1 LIVAVIILLVFI
13 VIQRRPWKPARK
25 RVRTHGIWYPPSLFF
40 PSSGGGGG
48 SGTAV
53 AHSRNPCVANDP
65 GILQQQGHKPG
76 GKTDGSQLEDLLLPG
91 GKRARYSPSN
101 ARNYQDEQYGL
112 MPQESYQHGYT
123 TLQSSTTR
131 TLQQHD
137 PAATVTGE
145 LASTIRASDGLHP
158 LGSEALSKMERVIR
172 DSQHPMVNQQQPPQ
186 QHPYMHQQNLKRS
199 FSTVEHSEY
208 DQVMMGGRGVGGV
221 ADKIQQQESFVTT
234 RNPLNGETILHLA
247 GRMNVGERAI
257 RRLGGIV
264 VADDGPNSSEKTLAI
279 LCLDKDGRSPLTAS
293 AATDGLETTTAL
305 FRLERE
311 AVSCNR
317 SAASAQAQPAS
328 GADAGISGEK
338 PTNEARR
345 RTRHI
350 ESRRSTPL
358 MVSQKA
364 GCSEVTKRLLDE
376 GCSIQGV
383 DETGR
388 NLVHWA
394 AALND
399 ASLLTRISHTKGF
412 SRMLEAR
419 DDYDRTPLML
429 AVREN
434 SFEAA
439 QILLEHRAEI
449 DVSDYTD
456 SCPLSEAESR
466 GFSRIHALLLE
477 YKQRRRPSN
486 AGGSGSRHQTKNEC
500 PAPGSPT
507 SSANSDDEEAT
518 GSEVDTTR
526 GGTDNATSSTQ
537 YTPQHYQ
544 NSQISPQNDVPTTS
558 SGGESWHHQ
567 AFCNDIIK
575 PDPSVCS
582 SGSGIMKQEDR
593 ISPQTPSTWS
603 PPLMAPSSI
612 KEISPPVASTP
623 YWQQI
628 HQQQTQQCGYMENYS
643 AYNGGEPQFPAP
655 FPATTNEYESNHH
668 TYQRK
673 YQQNQ
678 QPQQQQSLTQLQSQP
693 IATQH
698 QPPQQQTL
706 TQVSQHQQSQA
717 PQQNGLCSTPRN
729 GRAPVYIAGS
739 QPSSRGMF
747 AVQL

>member
-1 LIVAVIILLVFI
+1 
-13 VIQRRPWKPARK
+13 
-25 RVRTHGIWYPPSLFF
+25 
-40 PSSGGGGG
+40 
-48 SGTAV
+48 
-53 AHSRNPCVANDP
+53 
-65 GILQQQGHKPG
+65 
-76 GKTDGSQLEDLLLPG
+76 
-91 GKRARYSPSN
+91 
-101 ARNYQDEQYGL
+101 
-112 MPQESYQHGYT
+112 MPQESYQRGYT

-131 TLQQHD
+131 TIQQHD
-137 PAATVTGE
+137 PANTVTGE
-145 LASTIRASDGLHP
+145 LANTIRASDGLHP
-158 LGSEALSKMERVIR
+158 LGSEALSKMEKVIR
-172 DSQHPMVNQQQPPQ
+172 DSQHPMVNQQQQPQ
-186 QHPYMHQQNLKRS
+186 QHPYIHQQNLKRS
-199 FSTVEHSEY
+199 FSIVEHSEY
-208 DQVMMGGRGVGGV
+208 DQVMMGGRGMGGGGG
-221 ADKIQQQESFVTT
+221 DRLQQQDSFVTT

-247 GRMNVGERAI
+247 ARMNVGERAI

-264 VADDGPNSSEKTLAI
+264 VADDSPNSSEKTLAL

-311 AVSCNR
+311 AISCNR
-317 SAASAQAQPAS
+317 SAASAQAQPTS
-328 GADAGISGEK
+328 TTDVGTSGEK
-338 PTNEARR
+338 PSNEARR

-399 ASLLTRISHTKGF
+399 ATLLTRISHTKGF

-419 DDYDRTPLML
+419 DDCDRTPLML

-434 SFEAA
+434 SLEAA

-456 SCPLSEAESR
+456 SSPLSEAESR
-466 GFSRIHALLLE
+466 GFSRMHALLLE

-486 AGGSGSRHQTKNEC
+486 TGGSGSRHQSKNEC
-500 PAPGSPT
+500 PDPGSPI
-507 SSANSDDEEAT
+507 SSANSDDDDAT
-518 GSEVDTTR
+518 ESEIDTTR

-544 NSQISPQNDVPTTS
+544 NSQISPQNDVPTTA

-623 YWQQI
+623 YWQQN
-628 HQQQTQQCGYMENYS
+628 HQQQAQQCGYMENYT

-655 FPATTNEYESNHH
+655 FPGTTNGYEPNHH

-673 YQQNQ
+673 YQQDQ
-678 QPQQQQSLTQLQSQP
+678 QPQQQQSLTQLQNQP
-693 IATQH
+693 ITTQH
-698 QPPQQQTL
+698 QSPQQQTP
-706 TQVSQHQQSQA
+706 TQISQNQPSQA
-717 PQQNGLCSTPRN
+717 SQQNGLCSTPRN